1 MATYNRLNE
10 KAKRVLET
18 ARTEA
23 ANLMQNCIG
32 TEHLLLS
39 LLICAP
45 EDVPELPESLN
56 PEMVRSAIRILSAG
70 NGQGEL
76 PDELTPNAKKVLD
89 NSYRIARQFQQNY
102 VTAAHLWLA
111 LLDEEEGMAS
121 RILNAPGIDRKKL
134 RENAARKAAGENNA
148 PSKEKEEKTLLDQY
162 GIDLTEKARCN
173 ELDPVIGRDRET
185 ERIIQILS
193 RRTKNNP
200 VLIGEPGVGK
210 TAVAEGLAEK
220 IISGQ
225 IPETLVGKRLI
236 SLDTGAL
243 IAGTK
248 FRGEF
253 EDRLTGLM
261 REVKEA
267 GDVILFIDELQNIV
281 GMGKGE
287 GTMDAANILKP
298 MLSRGELQCVGATTT
313 DEYRKH
319 IEKDAALSRRFQ
331 PVMVDEP
338 TEEEAVMIL
347 KGLRDKYEAHHR
359 VHFTDEALEAAVKLS
374 ARYVADRCMPDKAV
388 DLMDEAGSRVRIA
401 SFTPPPDLKEQE
413 SSLQAI
419 SREKQEAIDRQDY
432 ERAAALRDDEHAIR
446 AEMDRSRT
454 EWENKKLSSVGVVSE
469 EDIAAVVSAWT
480 GIPVQRMTEV
490 ESERLLHLEEILHQ
504 RVVGQTEAVSAVCR
518 AIRRARAGLKDPKR
532 PIGSFLFLGPTGVG
546 KTELSRALGEA
557 MFGDENALIR
567 LDMSE
572 YMEKHTVSR
581 MVGAPPGYVG
591 YEEGGQLT
599 EAVRRRPYSVVLF
612 DEIEKAHPDVFNML
626 LQVLEDGRL
635 TDNNGRTVSFR
646 NCIIVMTSN
655 AGAQA
660 INENRVLGF
669 GSSGAADYDRMRD
682 SVKDALKRMFK
693 PEFLNRIDETV
704 IFHALTKEEI
714 RQIAALM
721 LEQMRKRLNEK
732 GVRLSFS
739 NEAIALLAD
748 GGFDEKLGAR
758 PLRREIQRSVEDSLS
773 EELIAGRLKLDDS
786 IRMYVKNGKIAF
798 KKQ

>member
-10 KAKRVLET
+10 KAKHILDT

-23 ANLMQNCIG
+23 ANLGQNCIG
-32 TEHLLLS
+32 TEHLLLA
-39 LLICAP
+39 LLICAA
-45 EDVPELPESLN
+45 EDVPELPASLN
-56 PEMVRSAIRILSAG
+56 PEMVRSAIRILSVG
-70 NGQGEL
+70 GGHGEL

-111 LLDEEEGMAS
+111 LLDEEEGVAS

-134 RENAARKAAGENNA
+134 RENIARKLAGENNA
-148 PSKEKEEKTLLDQY
+148 PPKEKEEKTLLDQY

-220 IISGQ
+220 IICGQ

-331 PVMVDEP
+331 PVMVEEP

-359 VHFTDEALEAAVKLS
+359 VRFTDEALEAAVKLS
-374 ARYVADRCMPDKAV
+374 ARYVADRCLPDKAV

-401 SFTPPPDLKEQE
+401 SFTPPPDLKEHE
-413 SSLQAI
+413 SSLQTI
-419 SREKQEAIDRQDY
+419 SREKQEAIDCQDY
-432 ERAAALRDDEHAIR
+432 ERAAALRDDEHAIKE
-446 AEMDRSRT
+446 EMERCRT
-454 EWENKKLSSVGVVSE
+454 EWENKKLASVGVVNE

-480 GIPVQRMTEV
+480 GIPVQRMTEA
-490 ESERLLHLEEILHQ
+490 ESERLLRLEEILHR

-546 KTELSRALGEA
+546 KTELCRALGEA

-599 EAVRRRPYSVVLF
+599 EAIRRRPYSVVLF

-660 INENRVLGF
+660 ISENRVLGF

-714 RQIAALM
+714 RQIAALL

-732 GVRLSFS
+732 GVQLSFS
-739 NEAIALLAD
+739 SEAVALLAD

-773 EELIAGRLKLDDS
+773 EELIAGKLKLDDS